1 MTGVRGIMGA
11 SDICFDHERVDG
23 VPFIGSGQYFGG
35 LVLWCWRRVINEIC
49 PDLCL

>member
-23 VPFIGSGQYFGG
+23 VPFIGNGQYFGG